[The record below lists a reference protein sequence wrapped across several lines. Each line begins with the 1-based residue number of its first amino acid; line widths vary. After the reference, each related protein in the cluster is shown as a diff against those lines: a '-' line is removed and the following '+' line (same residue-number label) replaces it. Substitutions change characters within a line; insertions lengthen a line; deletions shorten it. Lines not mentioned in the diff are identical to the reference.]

1 MTNDPLVFQLSAAK
15 GKPQSYHKDKKKKK
29 FVLFVTWQV

>member
-15 GKPQSYHKDKKKKK
+15 GKPQSYHKDKKKKSLS
-29 FVLFVTWQV
+29 FL